1 MRAGTRNKVGSSM
14 DDPGSLRWR
23 LLPVME
29 DIEDQPPHA
38 AILSTPIRGNSEGQ
52 EREAGW
58 GETFRIEWMCT
69 ERVQFHRTRH
79 LRNPWNHSREIKVS
93 RDGTELEPT
102 VGQQLVDSWST
113 LASEPT
119 GRDGARRTA
128 GLGRRGGKP
137 VSKLD
142 PSKRVKAS

>member
-29 DIEDQPPHA
+29 DIEDQPPHT

-119 GRDGARRTA
+119 GRDGARRPA